1 LLQVGLVL
9 VVDFLW
15 VAEVVPAELG
25 LVPELL
31 LGGSVLVV
39 GFLWVVAV
47 VSVRLGLV
55 LVLKKVAWN

>member
-1 LLQVGLVL
+1 LLWVDSVL

-31 LGGSVLVV
+31 LVGSVLV
-39 GFLWVVAV
+39 GDFL
-47 VSVRLGLV
+47 
-55 LVLKKVAWN
+55 